1 MRLAASGRGLRRL
14 QPRQRLRACAPLL
27 RPQPCCGH
35 RSSSSSAAAAD
46 GEEGT
51 AFAVDEHFPPE
62 LAGFSSQEQYRAVVK
77 VFNVHSTPNYL
88 MPWTNKP
95 HRDSTGSGFCIE
107 GRRIITNAH
116 VVADTTHCQVR
127 KHGEA
132 IKFTARVVGIS
143 HECDLAML
151 AVEDDAFWAE
161 VAPLPLGDIPELQ
174 DGVTVVGY
182 PTGGDN
188 ISVTGGVVSRVDFQQ
203 YAHGA
208 ANLLAVQI
216 DAAINPGNSGVSAKP
231 SWPFSPGS
239 SKNGAAQ
246 GPAML
251 NGEVAGVAFQNL
263 IGAENIGFIIPT
275 SVVRHFLD
283 DIAQRGVCAFPT
295 LGVLCQPLDSPS
307 LRTFLG
313 LDRFPEYEGAGVLVN
328 KVLPTSSADPALQQ
342 RDVLLRFN
350 GEMIGCDGTVH
361 FRGEE
366 RTSFDWL
373 VTGGKVGDTC
383 ELTVLRSG
391 EEVEVRTVLKEGQP
405 LVPVH
410 NYDRLPSYFIVAGLV
425 FNNLTQPYLHEYGD
439 DWYNTSPRRLC
450 TRALHGVRKAEG
462 DEVVVLTQVL
472 AHTVNNGATPY
483 PITPWLVRQAQTG
496 LGGAAG
502 YQGYHDLEVRRV
514 NGERVEN
521 LRHMKTLV
529 ECSKDSHWI
538 EHAATTRFFA
548 SARG

>member
-27 RPQPCCGH
+27 RPRPCCAH
-35 RSSSSSAAAAD
+35 RSSSSSAAAGAPD
-46 GEEGT
+46 GEEGA

-151 AVEDDAFWAE
+151 AVEDEAFWAE

-216 DAAINPGNSGVSAKP
+216 DAAINPGNSGVRAQP
-231 SWPFSPGS
+231 SWPSRASSLPTKSCCAGAGDAERRGGGRGLPESHRRGEHRLHHPDQRRAALPRRHCPAWGLRFSHARRALPAAGLAFAADVPGAGPLPGVRRGGGAGEQ
-239 SKNGAAQ
+239 GAADLLC
-246 GPAML
+246 GPGAAA
-251 NGEVAGVAFQNL
+251 AGRAAAIQRRDGQILPRFFPVFPRFFP
-263 IGAENIGFIIPT
+263 IFPP
-275 SVVRHFLD
+275 FLD
-283 DIAQRGVCAFPT
+283 R
-295 LGVLCQPLDSPS
+295 LDATARSIS
-307 LRTFLG
+307 VAKSGR
-313 LDRFPEYEGAGVLVN
+313 R
-328 KVLPTSSADPALQQ
+328 S
-342 RDVLLRFN
+342 
-350 GEMIGCDGTVH
+350 
-361 FRGEE
+361 
-366 RTSFDWL
+366 
-373 VTGGKVGDTC
+373 TG
-383 ELTVLRSG
+383 
-391 EEVEVRTVLKEGQP
+391 
-405 LVPVH
+405 
-410 NYDRLPSYFIVAGLV
+410 
-425 FNNLTQPYLHEYGD
+425 
-439 DWYNTSPRRLC
+439 W
-450 TRALHGVRKAEG
+450 
-462 DEVVVLTQVL
+462 
-472 AHTVNNGATPY
+472 
-483 PITPWLVRQAQTG
+483 
-496 LGGAAG
+496 
-502 YQGYHDLEVRRV
+502 
-514 NGERVEN
+514 
-521 LRHMKTLV
+521 
-529 ECSKDSHWI
+529 
-538 EHAATTRFFA
+538 
-548 SARG
+548 